1 MFSASSTSAG
11 SVVERLWNETKERN
25 LTAKETNFPSNVFPK
40 KDFLFYFIIMHENQ
54 FVYFLPAFLDINK

>member
-1 MFSASSTSAG
+1 MFSGSSTSAG
-11 SVVERLWNETKERN
+11 SVVERLCNETKERS
-25 LTAKETNFPSNVFPK
+25 LTAKETNFPK